1 MILKKVN
8 LIIILI
14 LLNSCGYESL
24 YSKNNN
30 IEIAI
35 KKIELVGNKN
45 ISRKIIINTNLKE
58 NQNSNYNLILD
69 SKKLIEVIAKDKNG
83 NASIYKTTIVVNFL
97 LEDDAT
103 KIKSKKFCSSFS
115 YNNLANKFDLSQY
128 QKNIEI
134 NLINNITEEI
144 LIYLNS

>member
-103 KIKSKKFCSSFS
+103 KIKSKKFSSSFS

>member
-69 SKKLIEVIAKDKNG
+69 SKKLI
-83 NASIYKTTIVVNFL
+83 
-97 LEDDAT
+97 
-103 KIKSKKFCSSFS
+103 
-115 YNNLANKFDLSQY
+115 
-128 QKNIEI
+128 
-134 NLINNITEEI
+134 
-144 LIYLNS
+144 